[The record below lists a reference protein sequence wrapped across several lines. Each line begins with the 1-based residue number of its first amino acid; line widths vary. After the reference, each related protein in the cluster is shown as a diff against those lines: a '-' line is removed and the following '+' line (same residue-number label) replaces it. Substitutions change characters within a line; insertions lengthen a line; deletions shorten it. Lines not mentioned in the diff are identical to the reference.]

1 MNTLSPMVTGKDDL
15 TARLIATFKQLI
27 SEGSLVPGCRLPAER
42 ELAENFGVSRSSLR
56 QALKVLEI
64 MGIISQRV
72 GDGTYLNVAASSM
85 LGEPLEFL
93 ILLNGISFQE
103 LIEAR
108 IIVEP
113 ELAARAAERA
123 TNEDF
128 RILKESLEA
137 MKESRLDRARLV
149 EQDLLFHETIF
160 RASGNRVCSLMF
172 TLIHKSIHSMIELTS
187 KLVDLEHTLAL
198 HRAIYVAIQ
207 RRDSEE
213 ARRRMVE
220 HLLDVRG
227 LLQRANDEH
236 HRSRLQRRITTLSA
250 ARNAVNVLPRKL
262 KPLKLDVAEQV
273 KPQGRRG

>member
-1 MNTLSPMVTGKDDL
+1 M
-15 TARLIATFKQLI
+15 
-27 SEGSLVPGCRLPAER
+27 
-42 ELAENFGVSRSSLR
+42 
-56 QALKVLEI
+56 
-64 MGIISQRV
+64 
-72 GDGTYLNVAASSM
+72 
-85 LGEPLEFL
+85 

-123 TNEDF
+123 TADDCANSQRVFGSDE
-128 RILKESLEA
+128 RKQT
-137 MKESRLDRARLV
+137 DRARLV

-198 HRAIYVAIQ
+198 HRAVYAAIQ
-207 RRDSEE
+207 KRDSEE
-213 ARRRMVE
+213 ARRRMAE

-236 HRSRLQRRITTLSA
+236 HRSQLQRRITTLSA
-250 ARNAVNVLPRKL
+250 ARNGVGVPGRKT
-262 KPLKLDVAEQV
+262 KAS
-273 KPQGRRG
+273 

>member
-1 MNTLSPMVTGKDDL
+1 
-15 TARLIATFKQLI
+15 
-27 SEGSLVPGCRLPAER
+27 
-42 ELAENFGVSRSSLR
+42 
-56 QALKVLEI
+56 
-64 MGIISQRV
+64 
-72 GDGTYLNVAASSM
+72 M

-123 TNEDF
+123 TADDL

-137 MKESRLDRARLV
+137 MKQSRLDRARLV

-198 HRAIYVAIQ
+198 HRAVYAAIQ
-207 RRDSEE
+207 KRDSEE
-213 ARRRMVE
+213 ARRRMAE

-227 LLQRANDEH
+227 LLQRANDQH
-236 HRSRLQRRITTLSA
+236 HRSRLQSRITTLSA
-250 ARNAVNVLPRKL
+250 AGMGLACRAEKPKHL
-262 KPLKLDVAEQV
+262 KAGHCRTSQTDQSGARSFRAGIRLEW
-273 KPQGRRG
+273 